1 MIFNAFN
8 LIINRLLGV
17 ASIYD
22 LFQVAIGGYTAR
34 RQTIVDAVGS
44 RSSLSV
50 LDLGCGT
57 GIASQWLNCKH
68 YTGIDLDPG
77 YLDRAKSLNSKDCLF
92 VLGCAQDVSTLVRDR
107 KFDIILMIGI
117 LHHLKFEDCAPLLHD
132 VAGLLNDGGQLIG
145 MEPSFF
151 VGQSWLTRT
160 ITQMDRGKNILHQE
174 EWEQLLSECFPHT
187 DVRVTSNLMRIPYG
201 LFIYTASMKN

>member
-1 MIFNAFN
+1 MIFNALDF
-8 LIINRLLGV
+8 IINRLLGV

-22 LFQVAIGGYTAR
+22 LFQVVIGGYTVR

-44 RSSLSV
+44 NSGLSV

-57 GIASQWLNCKH
+57 GIASQWLNCSN
-68 YTGIDLDPG
+68 YMGIDLDPG
-77 YLDRAKSLNSKDCLF
+77 YLERAKSLNSKDCLF
-92 VLGCAQDVSTLVRDR
+92 VLGSAQDVSTLARDR
-107 KFDIILMIGI
+107 KFDIVLLIGI
-117 LHHLKFEDCAPLLHD
+117 MHHLKFEDCAPLLRD

-174 EWEQLLSECFPHT
+174 EWEQLLSECFPHI
-187 DVRVTSNLMRIPYG
+187 DVRVASNLMRIPYG
-201 LFIYTASMKN
+201 LFIYTASIKN